1 MQLRSAD
8 DLVQGAVVQEAELE
22 LEHGE
27 AVFEEI
33 ELAE

>member
-1 MQLRSAD
+1 MPARWTTSSLEP
-8 DLVQGAVVQEAELE
+8 VVQEAELE
-22 LEHGE
+22 LEHGQ